1 MWTESVWEAM
11 GEAPSKG
18 KHDPSRRALT
28 THGKTDLTRYWSKSK
43 QGTKSRATPC
53 TVNPQGSPTTRTTCG
68 HIRQACDT
76 GAEATPARA
85 LFTLGSGDEE
95 PAVNRTPG
103 AQHPPSIPIL

>member
-28 THGKTDLTRYWSKSK
+28 THGKTDLTRCWSKSK

-53 TVNPQGSPTTRTTCG
+53 TGQS
-68 HIRQACDT
+68 IRVTHHQDHVWT
-76 GAEATPARA
+76 HP
-85 LFTLGSGDEE
+85 SG
-95 PAVNRTPG
+95 
-103 AQHPPSIPIL
+103 L